1 MNSNPRPGERTLSDK
16 AIFQLENVTKIFRG
30 PSEVVAL
37 DKVNL
42 TINEG
47 EIYGIIGMS
56 GAGKSTLVRT
66 LNRIEDVTDGAV
78 VPVK

>member
-30 PSEVVAL
+30 QSEVVAL
-37 DKVNL
+37 DKVSL

-47 EIYGIIGMS
+47 EI
-56 GAGKSTLVRT
+56 
-66 LNRIEDVTDGAV
+66 
-78 VPVK
+78 